1 LCPNGFANLLK
12 LFYPFI
18 ETFLFFLLK
27 LNYLKSYNKHI
38 KILLIKIQVIQ
49 KGILLFQ
56 YRGIKLGRKNDKKQV
71 ISHED
76 SIKKS
81 NELSM
86 AKLNQGLTLNQ
97 MQLLAYAIYS
107 TQQDGKTEF
116 IKADFEKKF
125 GIERY
130 QTQHAKEDAQR
141 LLDLKFSIEDLE
153 NDYFEYYNVFQ
164 SIKYDKGLFRFKWTD
179 DMIPHILEL
188 KEKYI
193 TTDLTITSQFKS
205 GFSWT
210 LYDYIKAH
218 YGYWHKPIS
227 KKGLMKL
234 FGVDKIKSYENNTG
248 LFKKRVLDVAV
259 GEINQYTELNGWYV
273 EEKMGRAI
281 VGFDLHWSTG
291 EKVDSA
297 TKKQIKELKTI
308 LNAIHEDMFKYINL
322 RNDENRQTAIEHV
335 KAAEMMNVYTEEP
348 ICITKER
355 AKRLIMDANWMLRE
369 LERLLEADKN
379 SKPVFYNWLEE
390 G

>member
-1 LCPNGFANLLK
+1 M
-12 LFYPFI
+12 
-18 ETFLFFLLK
+18 
-27 LNYLKSYNKHI
+27 
-38 KILLIKIQVIQ
+38 
-49 KGILLFQ
+49 
-56 YRGIKLGRKNDKKQV
+56 RKNGKKQI
-71 ISHED
+71 ISHEN

-125 GIERY
+125 GIEKY
-130 QTQHAKEDAQR
+130 QTKHAKEDSLR
-141 LLDLKFSIEDLE
+141 LLDLKVSTEDLE
-153 NDYFEYYNVFQ
+153 NEKFSFWNIFMGME
-164 SIKYDKGLFRFKWTD
+164 YDKGLFQFEWNPK
-179 DMIPHILEL
+179 MIPHILEL

-205 GFSWT
+205 GFSWL

-218 YGYWHKPIS
+218 YGYWHKLLS
-227 KKGLMKL
+227 KDAFMRL
-234 FGVDKIKSYENNTG
+234 FGVENKKTYQRNTG
-248 LFKKRVLDVAV
+248 DFKKTVLDVALA
-259 GEINQYTELNGWYV
+259 EINQYTEFKVWYV
-273 EEKMGRAI
+273 EEKMGRTI
-281 VGFDLHWSTG
+281 VGFDLYWSTG

-297 TKKQIKELKTI
+297 TKRQIKELKTI

-322 RNDENRQTAIEHV
+322 RNDENRQTAIEFV
-335 KAAEMMNVYTEEP
+335 KAAEVMNVYTEEP

-355 AKRLIMDANWMLRE
+355 ADRLIMDANWTLRE

-379 SKPVFYNWLEE
+379 SKLPFYNWLE
-390 G
+390 GS

>member
-1 LCPNGFANLLK
+1 M
-12 LFYPFI
+12 
-18 ETFLFFLLK
+18 
-27 LNYLKSYNKHI
+27 NYYL
-38 KILLIKIQVIQ
+38 
-49 KGILLFQ
+49 
-56 YRGIKLGRKNDKKQV
+56 RKNDKEQV
-71 ISHED
+71 ISYEN

-125 GIERY
+125 GIEKY
-130 QTQHAKEDAQR
+130 QTKHAKEDSLR
-141 LLDLKFSIEDLE
+141 LLDLKVSTEDLE
-153 NDYFEYYNVFQ
+153 NEKFSFWNIFMGMEYN
-164 SIKYDKGLFRFKWTD
+164 KGLFQFEWNPK
-179 DMIPHILEL
+179 MIPHILEL

-193 TTDLTITSQFKS
+193 ITDLTITSQFKS
-205 GFSWT
+205 GFSWM

-218 YGYWHKPIS
+218 YGYWHKLIS
-227 KKGLMKL
+227 KDAFMRL
-234 FGVDKIKSYENNTG
+234 FGVENKKTYQRNTG
-248 LFKKRVLDVAV
+248 DFKKTVLDVAIA
-259 GEINQYTELNGWYV
+259 EINQYTEFKVWYV
-273 EEKMGRAI
+273 EEKVGRTI

-297 TKKQIKELKTI
+297 TKKQITELKTI
-308 LNAIHEDMFKYINL
+308 LNAIHEDMFKYVNL

-348 ICITKER
+348 ICITKKR
-355 AKRLIMDANWMLRE
+355 ANRLIMDANWMLRE
-369 LERLLEADKN
+369 LERLLETDKS

>member
-1 LCPNGFANLLK
+1 
-12 LFYPFI
+12 
-18 ETFLFFLLK
+18 
-27 LNYLKSYNKHI
+27 
-38 KILLIKIQVIQ
+38 
-49 KGILLFQ
+49 
-56 YRGIKLGRKNDKKQV
+56 LGRKNDKKQV

-97 MQLLAYAIYS
+97 MQLLAYVIYS

-141 LLDLKFSIEDLE
+141 LLGLKFSIEDLE

-164 SIKYDKGLFRFKWTD
+164 SIKYDRGLFRFKWTD

-193 TTDLTITSQFKS
+193 ITDLTITSQFKS

-369 LERLLEADKN
+369 LERLLAADKN

>member
-1 LCPNGFANLLK
+1 
-12 LFYPFI
+12 
-18 ETFLFFLLK
+18 
-27 LNYLKSYNKHI
+27 
-38 KILLIKIQVIQ
+38 V
-49 KGILLFQ
+49 
-56 YRGIKLGRKNDKKQV
+56 RKNEKKTLTNY
-71 ISHED
+71 EN

-116 IKADFEKKF
+116 NKVDFEEKF
-125 GIERY
+125 GIEKY
-130 QTQHAKEDAQR
+130 QTRHAKEDAQR
-141 LLDLKFSIEDLE
+141 LLDLKFSNEDLE
-153 NDYFEYYNVFQ
+153 NNYFEYYNVFQ
-164 SIKYDKGLFRFKWTD
+164 SIKYDNGLFRFKWTE

-210 LYDYIKAH
+210 LYEYLKAH

-227 KKGLMKL
+227 KEAFMRL
-234 FGVDKIKSYENNTG
+234 FGVENKKTYQNNTG
-248 LFKKRVLDVAV
+248 RFKNTVIDVAIA
-259 GEINQYTELNGWYV
+259 EINQYTEFNIWYV
-273 EEKMGRAI
+273 EEKQGRTI

-291 EKVDSA
+291 EKVISA

-322 RNDENRQTAIEHV
+322 RNDENRQTAIDLV
-335 KAAEMMNVYTEEP
+335 KNAEEMNLYIEEP

-355 AKRLIMDANWMLRE
+355 AERLIMDANWMLRE
-369 LERLLEADKN
+369 LERLLEVDKTT
-379 SKPVFYNWLEE
+379 KLPFYNWLADS
-390 G
+390 

>member
-1 LCPNGFANLLK
+1 M
-12 LFYPFI
+12 
-18 ETFLFFLLK
+18 
-27 LNYLKSYNKHI
+27 
-38 KILLIKIQVIQ
+38 
-49 KGILLFQ
+49 
-56 YRGIKLGRKNDKKQV
+56 RKNEKKALTNY
-71 ISHED
+71 EN

-81 NELSM
+81 NKLSM

-116 IKADFEKKF
+116 NKAAFEEKF
-125 GIERY
+125 GIEKY
-130 QTQHAKEDAQR
+130 QTRHAKEDAQR

-153 NDYFEYYNVFQ
+153 NNYFEYYNVFQ
-164 SIKYDKGLFRFKWTD
+164 SIKYDNGLFRFKWTE
-179 DMIPHILEL
+179 DMVPHILEL

-210 LYDYIKAH
+210 LYEYLKAH

-227 KKGLMKL
+227 KEALMRL
-234 FGVDKIKSYENNTG
+234 FGVENKKTYQNNTG
-248 LFKKRVLDVAV
+248 RFKNTVLDVAIA
-259 GEINQYTELNGWYV
+259 EINQYTELNVWYV
-273 EEKMGRAI
+273 EEKQGRTI

-291 EKVDSA
+291 EKLDGA

-322 RNDENRQTAIEHV
+322 QNGENRQAAIEIVRDSEAMH
-335 KAAEMMNVYTEEP
+335 VYTEEP
-348 ICITKER
+348 ICITKDHAE
-355 AKRLIMDANWMLRE
+355 RLIMDANWMLRE

-379 SKPVFYNWLEE
+379 SKLPFYNWLE
-390 G
+390 GS